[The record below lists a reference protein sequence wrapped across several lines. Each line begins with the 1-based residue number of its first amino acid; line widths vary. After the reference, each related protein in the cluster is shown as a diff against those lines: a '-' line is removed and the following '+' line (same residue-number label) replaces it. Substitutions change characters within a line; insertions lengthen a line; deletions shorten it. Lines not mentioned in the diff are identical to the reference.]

1 MECCS
6 IQKWLRT
13 SIRFRLGIYLVGSND
28 FRFYTH
34 FIIYQFSIIFVK
46 VEVLVFQYCF
56 WGNPLV
62 AFVRWEFSACTCF
75 LQTMMP
81 LNPKPFLNGLT
92 GKPVMVKLK
101 WGMEYKGY
109 LVSVDGYMNLQVS
122 HLLRFTCRTLIFACH
137 HYWDFS
143 NHLDFIY
150 HLLLFINIVS
160 QRWKFRQ

>member
-13 SIRFRLGIYLVGSND
+13 SIKFRPGIFLVGSND

-34 FIIYQFSIIFVK
+34 FIIYQFANHICQSRGMI
-46 VEVLVFQYCF
+46 FQYYF

-62 AFVRWEFSACTCF
+62 AFVRWELSACTCF

-122 HLLRFTCRTLIFACH
+122 HLLRFTCRTSIFACH
-137 HYWDFS
+137 HYPPS
-143 NHLDFIY
+143 EQS
-150 HLLLFINIVS
+150 LFYLFPSYMEKIGSAQI
-160 QRWKFRQ
+160 